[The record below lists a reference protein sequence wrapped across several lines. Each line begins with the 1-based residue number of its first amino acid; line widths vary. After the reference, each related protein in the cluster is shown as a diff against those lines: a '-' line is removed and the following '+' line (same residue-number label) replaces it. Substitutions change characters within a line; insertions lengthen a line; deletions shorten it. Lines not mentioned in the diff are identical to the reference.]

1 MYIEKLRD
9 RSSFDGLEADR
20 ESGFDRQ
27 LYPLQESKGRL
38 CGSINL
44 SSYGGCR
51 IACTGMGGGVMTAT
65 PSPLPGDGHGEG
77 TARRSRTSWS
87 WQWQIHGVRSVVQ
100 EK

>member
-20 ESGFDRQ
+20 ESGFGRQ

-65 PSPLPGDGHGEG
+65 P
-77 TARRSRTSWS
+77 TAGVMGKAARRTSWS

>member
-20 ESGFDRQ
+20 ESGFGRQ

-65 PSPLPGDGHGEG
+65 P
-77 TARRSRTSWS
+77 TA
-87 WQWQIHGVRSVVQ
+87 G
-100 EK
+100 